1 MVKSE
6 RARREYVAR
15 LNLVLDHINAHLDS
29 TLSLVELARVAR
41 FSPFYFHRLFR
52 FLTGES
58 VHDYVSRLRL
68 ERAAQML
75 KTDTDL
81 TITGIALNC
90 GFSSSSNFARA
101 FRAHFGMSARDFRKK
116 WQVQRKK
123 REEPRRGPRYAQA
136 MKSERSTMKPEVRQ
150 VPELTVAYVRVLG
163 GYKDSLIGP
172 AFGRVMSWAGARS
185 LIRGCPR
192 VLGVSYDDPSIT
204 PADKCRYDACLA
216 VPKGTEPS
224 GDVGIETLPAGR
236 YAVGRYEGSINRIGD
251 AWSELTTW
259 LPTSGFQP
267 DDRPCYEEYMNDG
280 NADPNRRF
288 IVDLYLPVKPL

>member
-1 MVKSE
+1 MVKSDC
-6 RARREYVAR
+6 ARREYVAR

-29 TLSLVELARVAR
+29 DLSLAELARVAR
-41 FSPFYFHRLFR
+41 FSLFYFHRLFR
-52 FLTGES
+52 FLVGES

-75 KTDTDL
+75 KTDADL
-81 TITGIALNC
+81 AITGIALNC

-101 FRAHFGMSARDFRKK
+101 FRAHFGVSARNYRKK

-123 REEPRRGPRYAQA
+123 REESRRGQRYAQA
-136 MKSERSTMKPEVRQ
+136 MKQERSILKPEVRQ
-150 VPELTVAYVRVLG
+150 VPQLTVAYVRVLG

-172 AFGRVMSWAGARS
+172 AFGRVMSWAGARN

-192 VLGVSYDDPSIT
+192 VIGVSYDDPAIT
-204 PADKCRYDACLA
+204 PADKCRYDACVG
-216 VPKGTEPS
+216 VPEGTEPS
-224 GDVGIETLPAGR
+224 GEVGVETLPAGR
-236 YAVGRYEGSINRIGD
+236 YAVGRYEGRMSGIGD
-251 AWSELTTW
+251 AWSELMRW

-267 DDRPCYEEYMNDG
+267 DDRPCYEDYLNDG
-280 NADPNRRF
+280 NRHPETKF